1 VRVVPQELS
10 TLAGA
15 CLTSSQ
21 QLTDAWT
28 GAVGDLEVPGAA
40 AGDTA
45 GGPALVA
52 AHQSVAEAANGAL
65 SGLASVLEQDMD
77 DLYAVAF
84 DMTTTDED
92 AAAALTTLT
101 PGLPS
106 PSPGPAPTPPPT
118 SAHG

>member
-1 VRVVPQELS
+1 MRVVPQDLAA
-10 TLAGA
+10 LAGA

-21 QLTDAWT
+21 ELTDGWSSAL
-28 GAVGDLEVPGAA
+28 GDLDVPGAA
-40 AGDTA
+40 AGDTP
-45 GGPALVA
+45 GGPAFVT
-52 AHQSVAEAANGAL
+52 AHQAVAEAANGAL

-92 AAAALTTLT
+92 AAQALTTLT

-106 PSPGPAPTPPPT
+106 PSPGPAPTPP
-118 SAHG
+118 ADR